1 MKRIVAFTLALG
13 ALAMPTPA
21 RAENFVLSGR
31 EAPPSQATSS
41 VLIAPEAYQQL
52 SAEQQ
57 QVVQR
62 RLQEAPAPATR
73 PDDPASTMRPDEPA
87 PALKPFGYDMFAE
100 GPTSIAPIEDLP
112 VPADYTVGPGDE
124 VLISAISPVRSGDYT
139 LTVGRDGCILYP
151 NIGSLAVAGMTYSRM
166 VSFLTQTIKGE
177 AANMQLTVRMGKLHS
192 IRVTVVGHAKKPGLY
207 TISSL
212 SSLSNALMAFGGAA
226 SGGSL
231 RDVQV
236 RRSGRVVTHFD
247 LYDFLMRG
255 DSSKDV
261 RLQSADV
268 IVIPSAGPMVG
279 VSGNVRVPA
288 IYELKG
294 KANLDEVLKLAG
306 SISPNGYRQRL
317 QIERFDENRTKQV
330 LDVDLTDP
338 KVAGTMP
345 LRDGDLI
352 KVFAVS
358 AKLSNAVYLSGNVER
373 PGQYQY
379 RPNLRIRDI
388 LKSERDLKPESYLD
402 FALIERMTGP
412 DSHTELIP
420 FNLGKAM
427 AGDPKE
433 NRQLQP
439 DDRVQVYYRWALQ
452 QKPMVRI
459 AGAVNNA
466 GEFQLM
472 PNMTVAQLIQL
483 AGGLKEQADYSN
495 AELTRR
501 QIVDNRVITQ
511 RMSLDLRRVLQDD
524 RASNQVLMKDDYL
537 LIKPLPGYSRVRT
550 ITLMGEV
557 AQPGTYTARDGE
569 TLYDVIQRAGGFTSQ
584 AYLKG
589 AIFTRSSVK
598 RQQEERLQVFVQR
611 LEENLY
617 RKSAQGAAGALS
629 SEASQ
634 ANEAV
639 LTSKKALLESLKQTK
654 ASGRMIVT
662 LDDLVNR
669 PHSSSDVQLEEG
681 DVLMVPPVLN
691 AVSILGQ
698 VYNPTAITYTQ
709 GKTVNDYLAKTGGP
723 TDAADTGD
731 IYVIKADGSV
741 VTDQTYARGWWLWRR
756 GIRSAVLEPGDTI
769 VVPERLAEDTT
780 IRDVRDITQI
790 IFQIAT
796 TAALTW
802 GIIR

>member
-1 MKRIVAFTLALG
+1 MKRILALTLVLG
-13 ALAMPTPA
+13 GLAVPQPVL
-21 RAENFVLSGR
+21 AESFELSGR
-31 EAPPSQATSS
+31 EAPPSLAAGAATSS

-52 SAEQQ
+52 TPDQQ
-57 QVVQR
+57 QMIQR
-62 RLQEAPAPATR
+62 RLQDGPPSQAATVRPEDPAPL
-73 PDDPASTMRPDEPA
+73 
-87 PALKPFGYDMFAE
+87 LKPFGHDMFAE
-100 GPTSIAPIEDLP
+100 GPSSFAPVDDLP

-124 VLISAISPVRSGDYT
+124 ILISALSPVRSGEYT
-139 LTVGRDGCILYP
+139 LTVGRDGCIQYP
-151 NIGSLAVAGMTYSRM
+151 NVGSLPVAGMSYSRM
-166 VSFLTQTIKGE
+166 VEFLTYKIKGS
-177 AANMQLTVRMGKLHS
+177 ATNMQLTVRMGKLRS
-192 IRVTVVGHAKKPGLY
+192 IRITVVGHAKKPGQY
-207 TISSL
+207 TISAL
-212 SSLSNALMAFGGAA
+212 SSLSNAMMAFGGAA
-226 SGGSL
+226 AGGSL

-236 RRSGRVVTHFD
+236 RRSGQVIAHFD

-255 DSSKDV
+255 DSSHDV
-261 RLQSADV
+261 RLRSADV

-288 IYELKG
+288 VYELKG
-294 KANLDEVLKLAG
+294 KASLDEVLKLAG
-306 SISPNGYRQRL
+306 SISPNGYRQRI

-330 LDVDLTDP
+330 VDVDLTNP
-338 KVAGTMP
+338 KVAAAMA

-358 AKLSNAVYLSGNVER
+358 AKLSNAIYLSGHVER

-379 RPNLRIRDI
+379 RPNLRVRDVI
-388 LKSERDLKPESYLD
+388 KSERDLKPESYLD
-402 FALIERMTGP
+402 FALIERTTGP
-412 DSHTELIP
+412 DAHTELIP
-420 FNLGKAM
+420 FHLGKAL

-433 NRQLQP
+433 NKQLQP
-439 DDRVQVYYRWALQ
+439 DDRVQVYYRWAFQ

-459 AGAVNNA
+459 AGAVNHA
-466 GEFQLM
+466 GEFQLR

-483 AGGLKEQADYSN
+483 AGGLKEQADFSN
-495 AELTRR
+495 AELTRQ
-501 QIVDNRVITQ
+501 QIIDNRVVTQ

-629 SEASQ
+629 TEATQ

-662 LDDLVNR
+662 LGDLIDR

-681 DVLMVPPVLN
+681 DVLVVPPVLN
-691 AVSILGQ
+691 SVSILGQ

-709 GKTVNDYLAKTGGP
+709 GKTVNDYLVKTGGP
-723 TDAADTGD
+723 TETADTGD